1 MRGLELRYQ
10 MWMLEIK
17 LRSSAKAI
25 FPAPGDNLF
34 PGGLHRRSAVE
45 AFGRAR
51 PKPGP
56 GTQRSSA
63 LRC

>member
-56 GTQRSSA
+56 GT
-63 LRC
+63 